1 MPACLVCGVK
11 RWMRDALLPACLAHS
26 GQSLPTKTL
35 SIETGSN
42 AATYTALIPKVP
54 KHGCPTNTAGCSGNE
69 CHGQENCF
77 CEEHC
82 TWKTCRLLEYPA
94 ECLKEV
100 KSTWKWDSMKGCWV
114 AQVGGMMTL
123 IFLNDSTDYVSY
135 S

>member
-1 MPACLVCGVK
+1 MNS
-11 RWMRDALLPACLAHS
+11 DTHILPRL
-26 GQSLPTKTL
+26 KTL

-42 AATYTALIPKVP
+42 AATYTAFIPKVP

-123 IFLNDSTDYVSY
+123 IFLNDSTDYYIVTS
-135 S
+135 